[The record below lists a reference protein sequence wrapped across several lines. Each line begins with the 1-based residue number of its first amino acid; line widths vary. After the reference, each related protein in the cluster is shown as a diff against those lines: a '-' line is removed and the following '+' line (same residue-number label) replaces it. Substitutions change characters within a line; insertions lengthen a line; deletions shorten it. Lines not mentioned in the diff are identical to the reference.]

1 VANTIANAYRPQLT
15 SYELDA
21 HSLGDDG
28 QFIVTDPTKSP
39 IANRPKTVL
48 KVALIFSSSKRI
60 LSKLRTFLMSPII
73 QPTKEFVNTSIDLK
87 SLSRKDAKLQ
97 EKIAAALL
105 EIYKDLKIVF
115 MGTPDFA
122 VPVLEELLKSDFKPK
137 AVITA
142 PDKPAGRGQKITPPP
157 VKIIAQNHQIPVF
170 QPETKEDLIKQTTD
184 LGPDL
189 IVVAA
194 YGKILP
200 KEILDLPKYGS
211 VNIHPSLLPN
221 YRGPSPIQFAILN
234 GDSKTGVSIILMN
247 GKMDE
252 GPILAQ
258 EIVEIEKDET
268 AKSLENKLSKIA
280 SKLLIKTLNY
290 WIVFKEMPKSARN
303 FILPQQQDDS
313 QAIYTKIL
321 TKEDAKIIW
330 NKTADELDRQI
341 RAFVPWPGSFTIFKE
356 KTVNEGNEK
365 IKALKILKANVLEL
379 QTKKEL
385 GEVFLTDKKE
395 LAVQTGKNC
404 LIIQQLQIEGGKPMT
419 AQEFLNGHPEIVG
432 AILE

>member
-1 VANTIANAYRPQLT
+1 MP
-15 SYELDA
+15 
-21 HSLGDDG
+21 
-28 QFIVTDPTKSP
+28 
-39 IANRPKTVL
+39 
-48 KVALIFSSSKRI
+48 
-60 LSKLRTFLMSPII
+60 PII
-73 QPTKEFVNTSIDLK
+73 QPTKEFVNTLLDPR

-97 EKIAAALL
+97 EKVAAALL

-115 MGTPDFA
+115 MGTSDFA
-122 VPVLEELLKSDFKPK
+122 VPILEELLKSDFKPK

-142 PDKPAGRGQKITPPP
+142 PDKPAGRGQNITPPP

-247 GKMDE
+247 DKMDE

-258 EIVEIEKDET
+258 EILKIEKDET
-268 AKSLENKLSKIA
+268 FKSLEDKLSKIA

-290 WIVFKEMPKSARN
+290 WIVLKEMPKSARN
-303 FILPQQQDDS
+303 FVLPQQQEET

-321 TKEDAKIIW
+321 AKEDAKIIW
-330 NKTADELDRQI
+330 NKTADELERQI
-341 RAFVPWPGSFTIFKE
+341 RAFFPWPGTFAIFKE
-356 KTVNEGNEK
+356 KTVGEENEK
-365 IKALKILKANVLEL
+365 IKALKILKAAVLER
-379 QTKKEL
+379 QTEKEL